1 MQAIENDRS
10 SLIESEHDYIL
21 NTYKRLP
28 IVIDKAVG
36 CRVIDINGNEY
47 LDFLA
52 GIAVNALGHSHP
64 RIINAVQEQIFR
76 YMHVSN
82 YFYQDTQIKL
92 AQNLC
97 RMSGFSKV
105 FFTNSG
111 TEATEAAIKLIRRWG
126 LKNKKTNIL
135 AFSGGFHGRTYG
147 ALSIMDKPRY
157 KDTMGPF
164 LPNTQVIPLNDIETL
179 MSSVNS
185 DTAGVV
191 LEFIQGEGGISM
203 PTPEFVEMLM
213 ELKFVH
219 NFLLIADEVQC
230 GIGRSG
236 RLFAFE
242 HWNIRPDVIIMA
254 KGMGGGLP
262 LGGLLVDENLS
273 DIWET
278 GMHGTTYGGNAVACA
293 TGMVV
298 LEELESGLMEHVQSM
313 GEYFRR
319 ELEKIHA
326 TNPKKVLQVR
336 GLGLMCGL
344 LLSFDAGLLVNALLE
359 RKAIANA
366 ASGNVLRMV
375 PPLIVGKTEIN
386 EFVTI
391 LQKALDSIDIQ

>member
-1 MQAIENDRS
+1 MQDIEKYRT
-10 SLIESEHDYIL
+10 SLIENEHDFIL

-36 CRVIDINGNEY
+36 CRVIDVNGNEY

-92 AQNLC
+92 AQKLC
-97 RMSGFSKV
+97 EISSFSKV

-126 LKNKKTNIL
+126 FKHKKTNIL
-135 AFSGGFHGRTYG
+135 AFGGGFHGRTYG

-164 LPNTQVIPLNDIETL
+164 LPNTAVIPLNDIESL
-179 MSSVNS
+179 MSNVNS
-185 DTAGVV
+185 DTAAVV

-203 PTPEFVEMLM
+203 PTTEFIELLM
-213 ELKFVH
+213 ELKSIH
-219 NFLLIADEVQC
+219 KFLLVADEVQC

-242 HWNIRPDVIIMA
+242 HWNIRPDVVIMA

-262 LGGLLVDENLS
+262 LGGLLVDEHLS

-298 LEELESGLMEHVQSM
+298 IEELESGLLEHVESV
-313 GEYFRR
+313 GEYFGQQ
-319 ELEKIHA
+319 LEKIHKIY
-326 TNPKKVLQVR
+326 PQKVLQVR
-336 GLGLMCGL
+336 GLGLMRGL
-344 LLSFDAGLLVNALLE
+344 LLSFDASLLVNALLE

-375 PPLIVGKTEIN
+375 PPLIVGKTEID
-386 EFVTI
+386 EFVSI

>member
-1 MQAIENDRS
+1 MQDVEKYKN
-10 SLIESEHDYIL
+10 SLIENEHDFIL
-21 NTYKRLP
+21 STYKRLP
-28 IVIDKAVG
+28 IAVDKAVG
-36 CRVIDINGNEY
+36 CRVIDVNGDEY

-92 AQNLC
+92 AQKLC
-97 RMSGFSKV
+97 EMSGFSKV

-126 LKNKKTNIL
+126 LKHNKTNIL

-179 MSSVNS
+179 MSSVHS

-203 PTPEFVEMLM
+203 PTPEFIEMLM
-213 ELKFVH
+213 ELKSVH
-219 NFLLIADEVQC
+219 NFLLVADEVQC

-236 RLFAFE
+236 RFFAFE
-242 HWNIRPDVIIMA
+242 HWNIRPDVVIMA
-254 KGMGGGLP
+254 KGLGGGLP
-262 LGGLLVDENLS
+262 LGGILVDEHLS
-273 DIWET
+273 DIWES

-313 GEYFRR
+313 GEYFRQ
-319 ELEKIHA
+319 ELDKIQA
-326 TNPKKVLQVR
+326 SNPQKVLQVR

-344 LLSFDAGLLVNALLE
+344 LLSFDAGLLVNALME

-366 ASGNVLRMV
+366 ASGSVLRMV
-375 PPLIVGKTEIN
+375 PPLIIGKSEID
-386 EFVTI
+386 EFVSI
-391 LQKALDSIDIQ
+391 LQYSLDSIDI

>member
-1 MQAIENDRS
+1 MQDIEKYKS
-10 SLIESEHDYIL
+10 SLIENEHDFIL

-28 IVIDKAVG
+28 IAVDKAVG
-36 CRVIDINGNEY
+36 CRVIDVNGDEY

-92 AQNLC
+92 AQKLC
-97 RMSGFSKV
+97 EMSGFSKV

-126 LKNKKTNIL
+126 LKHKKTNIL

-203 PTPEFVEMLM
+203 PTPEFIEMLM
-213 ELKFVH
+213 ELKSIH
-219 NFLLIADEVQC
+219 NFLLIADEVQS

-236 RLFAFE
+236 RFFAFE
-242 HWNIRPDVIIMA
+242 HWNIAPDVVIMA
-254 KGMGGGLP
+254 KGLGGGLP
-262 LGGLLVDENLS
+262 LGGILVDEHLS
-273 DIWET
+273 DIWES

-313 GEYFRR
+313 GEYFRQ

-326 TNPKKVLQVR
+326 TNPKKVLHVR

-366 ASGNVLRMV
+366 ASGSVLRMV
-375 PPLIVGKTEIN
+375 PPLIVGKTEID
-386 EFVTI
+386 EFVAI
-391 LQKALDSIDIQ
+391 LQNSLDSIEI